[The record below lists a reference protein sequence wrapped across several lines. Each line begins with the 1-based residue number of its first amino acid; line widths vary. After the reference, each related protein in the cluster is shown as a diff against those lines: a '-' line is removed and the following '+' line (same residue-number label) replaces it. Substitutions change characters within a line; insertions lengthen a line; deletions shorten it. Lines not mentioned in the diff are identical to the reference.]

1 MLCSIQPQNQM
12 NYFNFSS
19 SVIFFTIQTFVPH
32 HVDKDKVIE
41 KDIQY
46 I

>member
-1 MLCSIQPQNQM
+1 MLCSIRPQNQM

-19 SVIFFTIQTFVPH
+19 TARFFTVQKFVPYH
-32 HVDKDKVIE
+32 IDKDRVIE
-41 KDIQY
+41 KDIKY